1 MKMLNNTDLL
11 YHHAN
16 FLALH
21 RGRPERLTDLEIIHS
36 DKIDFNIA
44 FPLSE
49 KAVVNVTRE
58 FKMYLPDWINPGS
71 AFSINW
77 QKQRKLCYMVL
88 NQSVDDWKINER
100 VKIKAVSTIAEL
112 EDFSLVQVKGF
123 FETDESFNEWHSWL
137 RARNFKNFNDRNQI
151 FYVAYEDE
159 TPVGVSLCIN
169 YHGITGIYAVATLPA
184 KRKQGISAAILKH
197 AIESSIKEGIT
208 SFTLQV
214 VANSNAHLFYE
225 HLGFKNSFTCTIYN
239 AHK

>member
-1 MKMLNNTDLL
+1 MKMLSNTDLL

-21 RGRPERLTDLEIIHS
+21 RGRHERLPDLEIIHS

-49 KAVVNVTRE
+49 KVIVDVTPD
-58 FKMYLPDWINPGS
+58 FKMYLPDWVDPGS
-71 AFSINW
+71 AFPINW
-77 QKQRKLCYMVL
+77 QKQRELCYMVL
-88 NQSVDDWKINER
+88 YPRSEDWKINER
-100 VKIKAVSTIAEL
+100 VMIKAASTIAEL
-112 EDFSLVQVKGF
+112 EDFSLVQGKGF
-123 FETDESFNEWHSWL
+123 FETDKSFHDWYPWL
-137 RARNFKNFNDRNQI
+137 RARNFDNFNDRNQI

-169 YHGITGIYAVATLPA
+169 YNGITGIYAVATLPA

-197 AIESSIKEGIT
+197 GIESSIKEGIT

-225 HLGFKNSFTCTIYN
+225 QLGFKNSFTCTIYN
-239 AHK
+239 AIK